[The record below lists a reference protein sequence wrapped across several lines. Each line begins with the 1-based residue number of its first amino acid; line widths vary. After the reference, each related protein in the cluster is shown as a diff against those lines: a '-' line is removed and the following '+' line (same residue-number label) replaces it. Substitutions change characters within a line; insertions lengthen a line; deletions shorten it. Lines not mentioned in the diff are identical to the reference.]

1 MTCAR
6 PLPPLPDPQ
15 RFGGP
20 GWLETTGGV
29 MSRRQCLHGV
39 GQASVQQVRNLW
51 ERLTPVVWRVG
62 NLDGMAAI
70 PDSRLVKLAEEAAL
84 DQGPILLAHGYR
96 SALFGR
102 ALAHIDG
109 IAADPELLH
118 ICGLLHDAGIVQA
131 VTGEDFTLRSAAV
144 ARQCAEA
151 AGEAAE
157 VGDHLADALIAH
169 TTIGIRPDRDGALG
183 AYTQFGAM
191 VDLAGLRLSHLPR
204 SFVAQV
210 LADHPRG
217 PFKREILRRLELEA
231 KAVRGGRFD
240 FVRKVGF
247 GLAVRHAPF
256 GS

>member
-1 MTCAR
+1 MTS
-6 PLPPLPDPQ
+6 
-15 RFGGP
+15 
-20 GWLETTGGV
+20 T
-29 MSRRQCLHGV
+29 QCMHGV
-39 GQASVQQVRNLW
+39 GLAAVQQVRNMW
-51 ERLTPVVWRVG
+51 ERLTPALWRMG
-62 NLDGMAAI
+62 NLDGLAGV
-70 PDSRLVKLAEEAAL
+70 PDSRLIKLAEEAAL
-84 DQGPILLAHGYR
+84 DQGPVLLAHGYR

-102 ALAHIDG
+102 ALAHIDR
-109 IAADPELLH
+109 IPADPELLH
-118 ICGLLHDAGIVQA
+118 ICGLLHDVGIIQA
-131 VTGEDFTLRSAAV
+131 ITGEDFTQRSAAV
-144 ARQCAEA
+144 ARHCAEA
-151 AGEAAE
+151 AGEAPE
-157 VGDHLADALIAH
+157 VGDHLADALIVH

-231 KAVRGGRFD
+231 TAVRGGRFD

-256 GS
+256 PS

>member
-1 MTCAR
+1 MTNPR
-6 PLPPLPDPQ
+6 PLPPLPDPH

-20 GWLETTGGV
+20 GWLERTGGV
-29 MSRRQCLHGV
+29 MTRSQCLHGV
-39 GQASVQQVRNLW
+39 GLAAVQQVRNLW
-51 ERLTPVVWRVG
+51 ERLTPALWRVG
-62 NLDGMAAI
+62 NLDGLAGV
-70 PDSRLVKLAEEAAL
+70 PVSRLVRLAEEAAL
-84 DQGPILLAHGYR
+84 DQGSVLLAHGYR

-102 ALAHIDG
+102 ALARIDG
-109 IAADPELLH
+109 VPADPELLH
-118 ICGLLHDAGIVQA
+118 ICGLLHDVGIIQA
-131 VTGEDFTLRSAAV
+131 ITGEDFTQRSAAV
-144 ARQCAEA
+144 ARHCAEA
-151 AGEAAE
+151 AGEAPE
-157 VGDHLADALIAH
+157 VGDHLADALIVH

-204 SFVAQV
+204 RFVAQV

-231 KAVRGGRFD
+231 TAVRGGRFD

-256 GS
+256 PS

>member
-1 MTCAR
+1 MTDPR
-6 PLPPLPDPQ
+6 PLPPLPDPH

-20 GWLETTGGV
+20 GWLERTGGV
-29 MSRRQCLHGV
+29 MTRGQCLHGV
-39 GQASVQQVRNLW
+39 GLAAVQQVRNLW
-51 ERLTPVVWRVG
+51 ERLTPALWRVG
-62 NLDGMAAI
+62 NLDGLAGV
-70 PDSRLVKLAEEAAL
+70 PDSRLIRLAEEAAL
-84 DQGPILLAHGYR
+84 DQGPVLLAHGYR

-118 ICGLLHDAGIVQA
+118 ICGLLHDVGIIQA
-131 VTGEDFTLRSAAV
+131 ITGEDFTQRSAAV
-144 ARQCAEA
+144 ARHCAEA
-151 AGEAAE
+151 AGEAPE
-157 VGDHLADALIAH
+157 VGAHLADALIVH

-204 SFVAQV
+204 RFVAQV
-210 LADHPRG
+210 LTDHPRG

-231 KAVRGGRFD
+231 TAVRGGRFD

-256 GS
+256 PS